1 MLFSVSEYKQRLQK
15 TKERM
20 QAQGI
25 DVLLITD
32 PANMNYLTGFDAWSF
47 YVHQLVIVIIDEA
60 EPIWVGRGID
70 ASAARITTW
79 LHEDSILSYPD
90 HYVQSVEHHPM
101 DYVAQILNEKKLG
114 AKFIAAEYDAYYF
127 TAKNYL
133 QLTKYLPNATFVD
146 GTNLVNWIRIIKS
159 DQEIMLMKRA
169 ATIVTKAMHIGIE
182 KIKEGVRECDVVAD
196 ILHAQ
201 ITGTSE
207 YGGDY
212 TSIVPLLPSGKNTAA
227 CHLTWTDE
235 TYESQQPVILELAG
249 CHERYH
255 APLARTVFIGEPTD
269 EMKGLSNAAIEGIEA
284 ALSVVK
290 PGVTC
295 GEVEMAWR
303 KVLKKHGFVK
313 DSRIGY
319 STGLNY
325 PPDWG
330 EHTASLRQD
339 DQTVLQP
346 NMVFHM
352 IPGIWLEHIG
362 IEISETFRVTE
373 NGCEVLADVERKLF
387 VN

>member
-1 MLFSVSEYKQRLQK
+1 MLFTVTEYKQRVQK

-47 YVHQLVIVIIDEA
+47 YVHQLVIIMLEKD
-60 EPIWVGRGID
+60 EPIWIGRGMD
-70 ASAARITTW
+70 ASAAKITTW
-79 LHEDSILSYPD
+79 LQDEHIIPYPD
-90 HYVQSVEHHPM
+90 NYVQSPERHPM
-101 DYVAQILNEKKLG
+101 DFVAQLLTKKGQG
-114 AKFIAAEYDAYYF
+114 AKIIAAEFDAYYF

-133 QLTKYLPNATFVD
+133 QLIKFLPNATFVD
-146 GTNLVNWIRIIKS
+146 GTSLVNWIRIIKS
-159 DQEIMLMKRA
+159 DQEMMLIKRA
-169 ATIVTKAMHIGIE
+169 ANIVTKAMHVGIDR
-182 KIKEGVRECDVVAD
+182 IQEGVRECDVVAD
-196 ILHAQ
+196 IYHAQ
-201 ITGTSE
+201 ISGTEE

-212 TSIVPLLPSGKNTAA
+212 TSIVPLLPSGKNTSA
-227 CHLTWTDE
+227 CHLTWTDNK
-235 TYESQQPVILELAG
+235 YENNQPVILELAG

-255 APLARTVFIGEPTD
+255 APLARTVFIGEPTAQ
-269 EMKGLSNAAIEGIEA
+269 MKGLTRVALEGIEE

-295 GEVEMAWR
+295 EEVELAWR
-303 KVLKKHGFVK
+303 KSIAKHGYEK
-313 DSRIGY
+313 ESRLGY

-330 EHTASLRQD
+330 EHTASIRPG

-352 IPGIWLEHIG
+352 IPGIWLDNIG

-387 VN
+387 IK